1 MSHLCDFYY
10 FGYCFE
16 QKIVIEPLSV
26 LGPTVTAGY
35 YVWMHDPAYPNRT
48 EDEFFTLG
56 VRELPMLGAYA
67 NSLFETCEHVNA
79 YMNNMTIDEYYEAMQ
94 PGVRFKLDHM
104 AFWMRYVCIGQR
116 EGFYGDESV
125 LKYCPIEEGW
135 GEDYHFD
142 PTYEN
147 LLLAYHYLEE
157 KITQFEHLYKEWSQ
171 RH

>member
-10 FGYCFE
+10 FGYSFE

-35 YVWMHDPAYPNRT
+35 YVWMNDPEHPDRT
-48 EDEFFTLG
+48 EDEFFTIG
-56 VRELPMLGAYA
+56 KQELPLLGAYA
-67 NSLFETCEHVNA
+67 NNLFETCEQVNA
-79 YMNNMTIDEYYEAMQ
+79 YMNNMPIDEYYEVMQ
-94 PGVRFKLDHM
+94 PGARFKLDHL
-104 AFWMRYVCIGQR
+104 AFWMRYVRVGQR

-147 LLLAYHYLEE
+147 LLLAYNYLED
-157 KITQFEHLYKEWSQ
+157 KITQFEHLYGDWLQKQ
-171 RH
+171 